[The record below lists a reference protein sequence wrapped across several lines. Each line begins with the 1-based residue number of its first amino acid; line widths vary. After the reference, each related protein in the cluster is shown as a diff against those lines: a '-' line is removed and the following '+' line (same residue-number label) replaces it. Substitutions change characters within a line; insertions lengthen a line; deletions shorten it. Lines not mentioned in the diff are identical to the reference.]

1 MSSDSGRI
9 RIRPQDVGRY
19 RTAYV
24 RAKNILEDARESLR
38 SRALEQVADRI
49 LPHIPDVGVDIG
61 EWLSSNVLTRA
72 DYNRQLKYLER
83 IDKAS
88 REREPRDTRQAS
100 YFGTLTA
107 VAYDEETGEYEGAFL
122 RKERAMRKSRERSR
136 VEKALERRGIKT
148 MRVPVLAPDPN
159 TGEMKR
165 VYDRNR
171 HLVTVT
177 VPATPENRERY
188 REAIV
193 KNQALELPTPD
204 VPDGAHAEVF
214 GDMVPVKRATRHVT
228 TPESIMKGLSED
240 AESDMRTRGYFYNYG
255 AIVDTTLPQ
264 QVSDEIND
272 YVDKINSLSPSKR
285 AEVYEYI
292 DSSPEDVGSI
302 EYLYLDRSG
311 TTLSKV
317 SGVLKF
323 WRYKIAPMIGAKI
336 PKDAVGVSELETSLE
351 EKGFKGGGAQTVYDE
366 YQRAKRSGESVSFT
380 FDDIK
385 EILRNA
391 R

>member
-1 MSSDSGRI
+1 MPSNSGRI

-38 SRALEQVADRI
+38 SRSLDQMADRI
-49 LPHIPDVGVDIG
+49 LPQLPDVGSDVG

-83 IDKAS
+83 IAKAS
-88 REREPRDTRQAS
+88 RVREPKDTRQAS

-122 RKERAMRKSRERSR
+122 RRERAMMESRKRSK

-188 REAIV
+188 REAIN
-193 KNQALELPTPD
+193 KNQSLELPTPV
-204 VPDGAHAEVF
+204 VPEGAHVEVF
-214 GDMVPVKRATRHVT
+214 GDMVPVKRAARHVAS
-228 TPESIMKGLSED
+228 PESVMKGLSED
-240 AESDMRTRGYFYNYG
+240 AMADMRTRGYFYNYG

-264 QVSDEIND
+264 QVSDEINE
-272 YVDKINSLSPSKR
+272 YVDIINDLSPAKR
-285 AEVYEYI
+285 AEVYDYI
-292 DSSPEDVGSI
+292 ESSPEDVGSI

-311 TTLSKV
+311 STFSKV

-323 WRYKIAPMIGAKI
+323 WRYKVAPMIGAEI
-336 PKDAVGVSELETSLE
+336 PKDAASASELETALE
-351 EKGFKGGGAQTVYDE
+351 SSGFKGGGAQTIYDE
-366 YQRAKRSGESVSFT
+366 YQKAKQSGKDVSFT
-380 FDDIK
+380 FEDIK